1 MKQLTKK
8 QQQLAQNYFNARKSY
23 GERTLNDV
31 YKTFSSA
38 KYWAEQDIF
47 QEMKNYNKKASPW
60 VACDYTV
67 VGYNS
72 MMFSCAYAI
81 RSIYTDIIEAIVY
94 YTLYNK
100 YIIQYNDLLDL
111 GL

>member
-8 QQQLAQNYFNARKSY
+8 QQQLAQNYFNTLKRY
-23 GERTLNDV
+23 GKRNLRDV

-38 KYWAEQDIF
+38 KFLAEQDIL
-47 QEMKNYNKKASPW
+47 QEMKNYNKKASSW

-72 MMFSCAYAI
+72 NMFSCAYAI

-94 YTLYNK
+94 YTPYNK